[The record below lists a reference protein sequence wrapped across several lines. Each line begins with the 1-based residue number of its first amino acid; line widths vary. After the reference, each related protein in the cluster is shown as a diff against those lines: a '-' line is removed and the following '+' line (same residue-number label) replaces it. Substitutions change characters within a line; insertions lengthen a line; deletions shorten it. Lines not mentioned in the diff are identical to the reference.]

1 MTLGAPESRCSLPT
15 VQSHVRSGWLSFRPG
30 PFLSARRGVVGPP
43 LLMRKAPDESAGDLP
58 YLVEQRLLRPVRRMP
73 CALPCAH
80 LAPAHVQAAPYPF
93 FESTRRKELKAH
105 TCPRSKSAVRLRAI
119 VSRIQYH
126 HATACSQRDRTGSGN
141 AKFNMGGRWCVCC
154 GCRLSSVAATHPT
167 SNGSGTPIAGCL
179 AGSPYPRMT
188 KGCGMVRRVPSQDCR
203 IVHAPNVV

>member
-15 VQSHVRSGWLSFRPG
+15 AQSHVRSGWLSFRG

-58 YLVEQRLLRPVRRMP
+58 CLVEQRLPRPVRRTP

-80 LAPAHVQAAPYPF
+80 LAPAHVQAVPYPF

-126 HATACSQRDRTGSGN
+126 HATACSQRDRAGQGMRN
-141 AKFNMGGRWCVCC
+141 LIWAVGGVC
-154 GCRLSSVAATHPT
+154 AAAAGFLVWQRRTQPVTVLAHQLQDAWQDHHTH
-167 SNGSGTPIAGCL
+167 A
-179 AGSPYPRMT
+179 
-188 KGCGMVRRVPSQDCR
+188 
-203 IVHAPNVV
+203 